1 MFIFIEKHSTNVTAL
16 PTTDTSSFNML
27 VITKDKA
34 LYLAL
39 AHPPDF
45 NMAVLLMKIIPLN
58 DSENCSRRDYEPI
71 IRMCPLTFK

>member
-16 PTTDTSSFNML
+16 PHTDTSSFNML

-45 NMAVLLMKIIPLN
+45 NISVLLMKIIPLN
-58 DSENCSRRDYEPI
+58 DSENCSRKDYEPI